1 MTENEKNMYKCLDNY
16 MVRTPLLPY
25 NLYFD
30 ICNSKER
37 VIKKFLADSKIQE
50 AILVS
55 SNSLYESALIVDTVD
70 KKDKKFKQIQSA
82 LIKYMI
88 RMSTRT
94 TPYGLFAGVSIGN
107 FNDYTS
113 VNSID
118 FKNEF
123 KHIRIDMEWEFKLLK
138 EIENDDNIFNNLKL
152 YPSETVFRNGNRLEN
167 VYVSNYG
174 TTNKSDLK
182 FNASIL
188 LTNKVNDVLNFS
200 KNGIKVKNLI
210 DLLNPNGN
218 YDNEIIFK
226 FIRELVRNEYLITDL
241 RPPLVNT
248 SSTEYILNKLETI
261 DEAKTIY
268 KQLNEVNSMMKKYNE
283 TEIGSG
289 IELYKD
295 IISKMKEICECENYL
310 QVDLKKSD
318 NICSLNKYVK
328 KDIEK
333 LVEVLVK
340 ISVFSNQSAHLK
352 SLANDF
358 NEKYGAD
365 REVNILEVLDRDRGI
380 GAPAGYS
387 MPPSNKILDTEID
400 TPADVRYDEVLAA
413 KVNKFIN
420 NNESEILLEDVDLD
434 YILGD
439 STDLLQKSNL
449 PNSLDINIFIK
460 SKDPKSIDDGNYE
473 LFIGPNYGSQCAGK
487 MFGRFAYMFDNNLSN
502 IFSKIDESIKKTE
515 DEAILVEVA
524 ELPMGGRS
532 ANICKSNHIREYEL
546 SIATNNS
553 TKSKRIGI
561 QDVYVGVDDENKF
574 YFKSKKLNKR
584 LIFTSNNMLNN
595 FLCSNVYRFMLDVC
609 ENSKCDNIFERV
621 HNIGLKSLIKI
632 PRIKYKNLVISSAKW
647 KVNKNIL
654 NITKDEHQN
663 LLNLKT
669 FVNDNKIP
677 KYVYVGNNDNRIIL
691 NMENDVHLIELLD
704 MIKKLDDYTILSELE
719 FSEDEIWVKDDNG
732 NSYISELVFP
742 LVLDIDSNSIN
753 QQFPIITKSNI
764 AKNNSMIDTYSKERV
779 SGLLDEWIYFKFYGT
794 DKRIDEFLGV
804 ELPNLV
810 ELLYKNNVI
819 DKFFF
824 IRYSD
829 PDNHIR
835 FRVKLSNGEKNL
847 NLLNLMNE
855 FIKNQINKGLM
866 SKANIDMYFK
876 EIERYGGIK
885 SFEMVEQVFCDDS
898 LISMNLIALIKS
910 KEIKMD
916 DILLACINTVHI
928 MESFGIEFS
937 DQNTLFQ
944 LLFNQKDNRDLYREK
959 SKDLIFYCNSYNNWE
974 NLRSTEEGQKIYEII
989 KLREISFNKYWER
1002 VNLEDSKGNLANDK
1016 IDILMSSI
1024 HMFCNRFLS
1033 SRDKELITMQLVRHT
1048 LHALK
1053 YKRKQLNEATNEY

>member
-1 MTENEKNMYKCLDNY
+1 MTENKKNMYKCLDSY
-16 MVRTPLLPY
+16 MVRTPLLPC

-30 ICNSKER
+30 ICDSKER
-37 VIKKFLADSKIQE
+37 VRNKFLEDTKIQE

-55 SNSLYESALIVDTVD
+55 SNSLYESALRLNI
-70 KKDKKFKQIQSA
+70 KDKKFKQVQSA
-82 LIKYMI
+82 LMKYMI

-113 VNSID
+113 INSID
-118 FKNEF
+118 LKNEF
-123 KHIRIDMEWEFKLLK
+123 KNIRIDMEWEFKLLK
-138 EIENDDNIFNNLKL
+138 EIENDDNIFNNLKV
-152 YPSETVFRNGNRLEN
+152 YPSETVFKNGNRLEN
-167 VYVSNYG
+167 VYISNYG
-174 TTNKSDLK
+174 TINKSDLK

-188 LTNKVNDVLNFS
+188 FTNKVKDVLNFS
-200 KNGIKVKNLI
+200 KNGIKVSDLV

-226 FIRELVRNEYLITDL
+226 FIRELVRNEYLITEL

-248 SSTEYILNKLETI
+248 NSTEYILNKLETI
-261 DEAKTIY
+261 SEAKTIY
-268 KQLNEVNSMMKKYNE
+268 RQLNKVNSMIKKYNE
-283 TEIGSG
+283 TEMGNG
-289 IELYKD
+289 VEVYKD
-295 IISKMKEICECENYL
+295 IVLKMKEISKCENYL

-318 NICSLNKYVK
+318 NICSLNKYIK

-333 LVEVLVK
+333 LVETLVK
-340 ISVFSNQSAHLK
+340 ISVFSDQSVHLK

-365 REVNILEVLDRDRGI
+365 REVHILEVLDRDRGI

-387 MPPSNKILDTEID
+387 MPPSNKSLDMERD
-400 TPADVRYDEVLAA
+400 TPADMRYDEILAE

-420 NNESEILLEDVDLD
+420 NNESEIILEDMDLD

-439 STDLLQKSNL
+439 STNLLQKSNL
-449 PNSLDINIFIK
+449 PNSLDINVFIK
-460 SKDPKSIDDGNYE
+460 SKDTKSIDNGNYE

-502 IFSKIDESIKKTE
+502 IFSQI
-515 DEAILVEVA
+515 DEAIKNIEDETVLVEVV

-532 ANICKSNHIREYEL
+532 ANICKIHNNREYEL

-553 TKSKRIGI
+553 AKSKKINI

-595 FLCSNVYRFMLDVC
+595 SLGSNVYRFMLDVC

-621 HNIGLKSLIKI
+621 HDIGLKNLIKI
-632 PRIKYKNLVISSAKW
+632 PRVKYKNIVISSAKW
-647 KVNKNIL
+647 KFNKNIIK
-654 NITKDEHQN
+654 ITKDEHQN
-663 LLNLKT
+663 LLNLKK
-669 FVNDNKIP
+669 FINDNKIP

-691 NMENDVHLIELLD
+691 NMENDVHLIDLLD
-704 MIKKLDDYTILSELE
+704 MIKKLDDYTVISELE
-719 FSEDEIWVKDDNG
+719 FSEDEIWLKDDNG
-732 NSYISELVFP
+732 DRYISEFVFP
-742 LVLDIDSNSIN
+742 LVLDIDSNSTK
-753 QQFPIITKSNI
+753 QQSPIITKSNI
-764 AKNNSMIDTYSKERV
+764 TKNNSIIDTYSKERV
-779 SGLLDEWIYFKFYGT
+779 SGLLDEWVYFKFYGT
-794 DKRIDEFLGV
+794 NKRIDEFLGV
-804 ELPNLV
+804 ELVNLV

-819 DKFFF
+819 DKFFY
-824 IRYSD
+824 IRYAD

-835 FRVKLSNGEKNL
+835 FRVKLSNEDKKID
-847 NLLNLMNE
+847 LLNLMNE
-855 FIKNQINKGLM
+855 FIKNQVDKGLI
-866 SKANIDMYFK
+866 STANIDMYFK

-885 SFEMVEQVFCDDS
+885 SFESVEKVFCDDS
-898 LISMNLIALIKS
+898 LISMNLIALMKN
-910 KEIKMD
+910 KEVKMD

-928 MESFGIEFS
+928 MDSFGIEFS
-937 DQNTLFQ
+937 DQNTLLQ
-944 LLFNQKDNRDLYREK
+944 LLFNQKDGRDLYREK
-959 SKDLIFYCNSYNNWE
+959 SKDLMFYCNSYNNWE

-989 KLREISFNKYWER
+989 KLREVSFNKYWES
-1002 VNLEDSKGNLANDK
+1002 VNLEDDKGNLSNDK
-1016 IDILMSSI
+1016 IDILMSTI

-1053 YKRKQLNEATNEY
+1053 YKRKQLNEVTNEY